1 MYYVLEVEVVF
12 QHKYIFVHISTSC
25 GFFALK
31 LGDMSLLIIFYCH
44 TKLQLD
50 PMSTFGDFRGW
61 GKIEY
66 RLHHPESVKK
76 YQLF

>member
-25 GFFALK
+25 VFFALK

-50 PMSTFGDFRGW
+50 PMSSFGDFSPPPRSAS
-61 GKIEY
+61 Y
-66 RLHHPESVKK
+66 M
-76 YQLF
+76 